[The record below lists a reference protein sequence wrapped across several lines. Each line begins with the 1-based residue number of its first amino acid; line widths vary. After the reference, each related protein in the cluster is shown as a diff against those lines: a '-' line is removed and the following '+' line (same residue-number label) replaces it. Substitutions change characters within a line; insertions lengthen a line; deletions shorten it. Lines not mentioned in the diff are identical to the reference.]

1 MGKIGRERKCIRSN
15 IIAFMYVVGANKNT
29 EKGRKIQKIPSEKKL
44 RCLLFCICII
54 WFVS

>member
-1 MGKIGRERKCIRSN
+1 LGKIGRERKCIRSN